1 MRLTRV
7 LPALRALALGALAV
21 LADPARAADAGALRQ
36 QGDALRR
43 AGDCAAALDVY
54 EKARAAGGESAELWK
69 GIGSCQERLGHY
81 RDAESAYRRALSVAP
96 SDREAWDDLEGL
108 RTRRGLRLQANLGGT
123 EPDSSR
129 TGFEGAVSYGGLDR
143 VDLHAVYAYVD
154 QVFYTS
160 QKVGASAYWF
170 YRGESYLKLEP
181 ALKVYRYPIDTT
193 VQKPNPDSNSY
204 QQLPRVDLEVAHWL
218 SPRVRAT
225 LAYQFFAP
233 TFFYDPATRA
243 VNHKLSAEARW
254 VPWDALR
261 LDAVFAVLR
270 DPDPALTLIQGR
282 PEPGNPAV
290 LAPATSVTYRT
301 TWLLGGAIG
310 VQGRNWNAE
319 IRYLPNRDLDNSYR
333 ESYLLLAAVDASEA
347 FRLQAWYIHDVYSSS
362 STYSGR
368 TADIGMAQVRWQV
381 ARELAVGGGGKYVD
395 APTRRGP
402 TLLLSAEWRTGL
414 L

>member
-1 MRLTRV
+1 MRLRDV
-7 LPALRALALGALAV
+7 PAAVRAVALGALAIAAEPTR
-21 LADPARAADAGALRQ
+21 ADDAGALRQ
-36 QGDALRR
+36 QADALRR
-43 AGDCAAALDVY
+43 AGDCIAALPLY
-54 EKARAAGGESAELWK
+54 ERARAAGDTSAELWT
-69 GIGSCQERLGHY
+69 GIGTCQERLGHY
-81 RDAESAYRRALSVAP
+81 RDAESAFQRALASAP
-96 SDREAWDDLEGL
+96 ADREARDDLEGL
-108 RTRRGLRLQANLGGT
+108 RARRGLRLRANLGGT

-129 TGFEGAVSYGGLDR
+129 AGFEGAVSYGGLDR

-170 YRGESYLKLEP
+170 YQGDSYLKLEP
-181 ALKVYRYPIDTT
+181 ALKIYRYPTDVT

-204 QQLPRVDLEVAHWL
+204 EQLPRVDVEAAHWL
-218 SPRVRAT
+218 TPGVRAT
-225 LAYQFFAP
+225 LAYQLFAP

-243 VNHKLSAEARW
+243 VNHKLTAEARLL
-254 VPWDALR
+254 PWDALR
-261 LDAVFAVLR
+261 LEAVFAILR
-270 DPDPALTLIQGR
+270 DPDPNLTLIRGR

-310 VQGRNWNAE
+310 LQGRSWNAE

-333 ESYLLLAAVDASEA
+333 ESYLLAASVDASEA
-347 FRLQAWYIHDVYSSS
+347 IRLQAWYIHDVYSSS
-362 STYSGR
+362 STYRGR
-368 TADIGMAQVRWQV
+368 TADIGMAQVRWQL
-381 ARELAVGGGGKYVD
+381 ARELALGAGGKYVD